1 MHAVNQS
8 PSRTRLRPALAALG
22 LFALLAGCLV
32 QRPLIPQQYYGFRGA
47 LQVAITDTAMVVMAG
62 RDSMQARLQQRLTE
76 LSSLVVVDSV
86 VATLYADD
94 RLSRLGGAVRRTVT
108 EVLDSGEF
116 GGSVREAYL
125 NPDGQR
131 LAVDAVVVGLGRAL
145 HLLRDPPKRTGSR
158 G

>member
-1 MHAVNQS
+1 M
-8 PSRTRLRPALAALG
+8 
-22 LFALLAGCLV
+22 

-62 RDSMQARLQQRLTE
+62 RDSMQARLQQRITE
-76 LSSLVVVDSV
+76 LSSLVLVDSV

-94 RLSRLGGAVRRTVT
+94 RLSRLGGAVERTVA

-125 NPDGQR
+125 KSDGQR

>member
-1 MHAVNQS
+1 M
-8 PSRTRLRPALAALG
+8 
-22 LFALLAGCLV
+22 

-62 RDSMQARLQQRLTE
+62 RDSMQARLQQRITE

-94 RLSRLGGAVRRTVT
+94 RLSRLGGAVRRTVA

-116 GGSVREAYL
+116 GGSVQEAYL

-145 HLLRDPPKRTGSR
+145 HLLRDPPKRTG
-158 G
+158 

>member
-1 MHAVNQS
+1 
-8 PSRTRLRPALAALG
+8 
-22 LFALLAGCLV
+22 
-32 QRPLIPQQYYGFRGA
+32 
-47 LQVAITDTAMVVMAG
+47 MVVMAG
-62 RDSMQARLQQRLTE
+62 RDSMQARLQQRITE

>member
-1 MHAVNQS
+1 MNQS

-62 RDSMQARLQQRLTE
+62 RDSMQARLQQRITE

-94 RLSRLGGAVRRTVT
+94 RLSRLGGAVRRTVA

-116 GGSVREAYL
+116 GGSVQEAYL